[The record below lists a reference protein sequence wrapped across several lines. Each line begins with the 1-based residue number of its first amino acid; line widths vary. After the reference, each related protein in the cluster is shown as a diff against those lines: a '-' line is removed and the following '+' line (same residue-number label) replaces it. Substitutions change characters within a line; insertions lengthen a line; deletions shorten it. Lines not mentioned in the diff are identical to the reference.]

1 MIPVRLQLK
10 NFMSYGSGVPPLELA
25 GIRLACLSGDNGNGK
40 TALLDAMTWAL
51 FGETRAS
58 SEDDI
63 VRLGA
68 EDCAVLF
75 DFMVGT
81 EKYRVKRQR
90 GKRGGAI
97 WELQIWQEDGS
108 LRSLS
113 GTNARET
120 KGKIEQLLRMDFKT
134 FLASGYL
141 AQGRAD
147 EFARATVTER
157 KKVLADIL
165 DLSRY
170 ERLEELAKEKRK
182 EAEDKEIDAE
192 RTLRSIN
199 IELENEDRYHLALED
214 AQKRLGEIDL
224 LAKTLRANYEKHLA
238 QIERMEAD
246 EQKAHDLEER
256 VREVLEEVES
266 NRRSVIELEKR
277 IAVASQMMDQRASI
291 EAAHLRFTELGKQIR
306 ELQPLY
312 EEAVQLEREARQLET
327 EIKGEEVRLDRERY
341 RLQGDVE
348 TLEGEAKELGRY
360 DGEVTRIEKQ
370 ISDIGDAEARRKQAE
385 EERTGADE
393 RIVALKSEFGALKA
407 QIDALQK
414 RRDALAESN
423 SSLCDY
429 CGQPLPPAKRAAAID
444 ETETEQARLLAMQEK
459 VTSAGRDAKR
469 QSDQFRADAEK
480 AQGDLRTIARM
491 EAQRAQAAQEQLR
504 LTERTKT
511 LPDLKRRLDRFTRQL
526 TERDFAHAPQ
536 ERLVKVSARLEKLE
550 RVAQQLGDART
561 EQDSLRES
569 EKNLLLLQQATELLE
584 TEPQRVTE
592 LTAQITKREG
602 QVEKAQKQIGDIRI
616 RTASL
621 QTLRRDQAD
630 VSAQLTQAQSN
641 SQTVQREI
649 GHYTG
654 KLENCVKLKE
664 ERSRWDEARLAA
676 AKEKDLYKELIGAFG
691 KKGVQA
697 LIIENALPEIEEQAN
712 DLLAKM
718 TDGAMQVRL
727 VTQRE
732 SKSKTASGPI
742 ETLDIVI
749 SDEMGTRPYEMYSGG
764 EAFRIN
770 FALRVALSK
779 LLARRAGAPLQTL
792 ILDEGFGTQDPR
804 GREAIVD
811 AIQTISADFA
821 LILVITHIEELKESF
836 QNRIE
841 VVKGPNGSTFTVS

>member
-10 NFMSYGSGVPPLELA
+10 NFMSYGTGVPPLELA
-25 GIRLACLSGDNGNGK
+25 GVRLACLSGDNGNGK
-40 TALLDAMTWAL
+40 TALLDAITWAL

-68 EDCAVLF
+68 DDCAVLL
-75 DFMVGT
+75 DFIVGGD
-81 EKYRVKRQR
+81 KYRIKRQR
-90 GKRGGAI
+90 GKRGGAV

-113 GTNARET
+113 GTNSRET
-120 KGKIEQLLRMDFKT
+120 KSKIEQLLRMDYKT

-182 EAEDKEIDAE
+182 EAEDRETDAE
-192 RTLRSIN
+192 RTLRTIDA
-199 IELENEDRYHLALED
+199 ELENEDRYHIALED
-214 AQKRLGEIDL
+214 AQKRLVEIDL
-224 LAKTLRANYEKHLA
+224 QTETLRANYEKFLA

-246 EQKAHDLEER
+246 EQKALDLEER
-256 VREVLEEVES
+256 VRDVLDEVDR
-266 NRRSVIELEKR
+266 NRRSVLELEKR
-277 IAVASQMMDQRASI
+277 IAVAEQMTNRRTTI
-291 EAAHLRFTELGKQIR
+291 EAAHLRSIELGIKIK
-306 ELQPLY
+306 ELQPQY
-312 EEAVQLEREARQLET
+312 EESMLLDREARGLET
-327 EIKGEEVRLDRERY
+327 EIKAEEIHLDRERY
-341 RLQGDVE
+341 NLQRDVE
-348 TLEGEAKELGRY
+348 TLETESRELGRY
-360 DGEVTRIEKQ
+360 EGEVTRIEKQ
-370 ISDIGDAEARRKQAE
+370 IADIGDAEARRQSAE
-385 EERTGADE
+385 EQRTNADE
-393 RIVALKSEFGALKA
+393 RVVALKSEFGALKA

-414 RRDALAESN
+414 RSDALAEST

-444 ETETEQARLLAMQEK
+444 ETSDEQARLVAMQEK
-459 VTSAGRDAKR
+459 VHSAGRDAKR
-469 QSDQFRADAEK
+469 QSDQFRGEAEK
-480 AQGDLRTIARM
+480 AQTDLRTIAGM
-491 EAQRAQAAQEQLR
+491 EARRAQAAQEQLR

-526 TERDFAHAPQ
+526 SERDFAHASQ

-561 EQDSLRES
+561 EQDTLRDS

-584 TEPQRVTE
+584 TEPARVRE

-602 QVEKAQKQIGDIRI
+602 QIEKAQKQIGDIRV
-616 RTASL
+616 RTAAL
-621 QTLRRDQAD
+621 HTLRRDQAD
-630 VSAQLTQAQSN
+630 VSVQLTQAQTN
-641 SQTVQREI
+641 SQTIQREI
-649 GHYTG
+649 GHFTG
-654 KLENCVKLKE
+654 KLENCVKLKSE
-664 ERSRWDEARLAA
+664 HIRWTEARLAA

-712 DLLAKM
+712 DLLGKM

-732 SKSKTASGPI
+732 AKSKSAAGPI

-749 SDEMGTRPYEMYSGG
+749 SDDMGTRPYEMYSGG

-811 AIQTISADFA
+811 AIQTISEDFA

-836 QNRIE
+836 QTRIE